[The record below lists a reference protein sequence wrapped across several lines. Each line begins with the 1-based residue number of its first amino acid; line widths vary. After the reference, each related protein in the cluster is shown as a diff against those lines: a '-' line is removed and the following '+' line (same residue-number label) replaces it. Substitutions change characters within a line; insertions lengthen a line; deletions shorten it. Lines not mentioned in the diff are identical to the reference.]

1 MEKEKCCNCT
11 ASKKSTYRTDEEKKN
26 ITKRLNIVE
35 GQIRG
40 IKQMIEDNRYCD
52 DVLTQLSAVNK
63 ALESIENTI
72 LESHIKNCVTR
83 DIKNGDT
90 KIVDEVMNLFKR
102 IR

>member
-1 MEKEKCCNCT
+1 MEKNKCEECNMC
-11 ASKKSTYRTDEEKKN
+11 ARSTHRTEDEKKN

-40 IKQMIEDNRYCD
+40 IKQMIEDDRYCD
-52 DVLTQLSAVNK
+52 DVLIQLSAVSK
-63 ALESIENTI
+63 AIESIENTI

-83 DIKNGDT
+83 DIKNGNT
-90 KIVDEVMNLFKR
+90 KIVDEVMDLFKR

>member
-1 MEKEKCCNCT
+1 MC
-11 ASKKSTYRTDEEKKN
+11 ARSTHRTEDEKKN

-40 IKQMIEDNRYCD
+40 IKQMIEDDRYCD
-52 DVLTQLSAVNK
+52 DVLIQLSAVSK
-63 ALESIENTI
+63 AIESIENTI

-83 DIKNGDT
+83 DIKNGNT
-90 KIVDEVMNLFKR
+90 KIVDEVMDLFKR